1 MRWKSY
7 QDITPICRGL
17 GPGGSGGVGPPLES
31 GIYVIKK
38 NFEKLFLFIGT
49 PLDKNRSVAPANLGK
64 NDFSPKNFLTID
76 YIDK

>member
-1 MRWKSY
+1 MEKLPRHNTNLQGPW
-7 QDITPICRGL
+7 TRGVW
-17 GPGGSGGVGPPLES
+17 GGRTPLES

-64 NDFSPKNFLTID
+64 NDFSPKKFLTID

>member
-1 MRWKSY
+1 M
-7 QDITPICRGL
+7 L
-17 GPGGSGGVGPPLES
+17 GGFQKFYAWTGASDPGGSGGVGPPLES

-64 NDFSPKNFLTID
+64 NDFSPKKFLTID